1 MIRPLTKGIIAEVLT
16 VCTYDR
22 VLRESIDLAAS
33 IKNGDESLKNK
44 PMCSM
49 FDFDEVAATPKFWQ
63 EPIMMNNLVAHVLE
77 RITMEVANPILEA
90 VDGMSPDDIAAIC
103 ACTNELQV
111 RVVPEVMERCSAMWT
126 RLTIRPVGEA
136 RKERDVAMEQMAQGD
151 LFNALGILESV
162 LSGFHG
168 CKDDNNE

>member
-1 MIRPLTKGIIAEVLT
+1 MIRPLTKGIIAEVLAA
-16 VCTYDR
+16 CTYDR

-90 VDGMSPDDIAAIC
+90 VDGMSPDDLAAIC

-136 RKERDVAMEQMAQGD
+136 RKERDVAMEQMAHG
-151 LFNALGILESV
+151 SV
-162 LSGFHG
+162 IDVFGLMAAALSGFHG
-168 CKDDNNE
+168 CEDDNNE